1 MFKRCSV
8 VVFVLLLTLLSGVS
22 HIKAQTSSAE
32 FWPESDNW
40 LKLTKQWRLSMLFSL
55 SKNIETKYREGNYIA
70 QFDYAFGKT
79 HALHSIRLYDD
90 NRAQTLKPF
99 MIRPGYLGGTS
110 IGDEGQNY
118 KERTGFVEFHLRN
131 PLKSNV
137 LVSHRV
143 RTDLRFLGDAN
154 PDFSWRIRY
163 RLQIEKEFNIK
174 IISLVPYV
182 NVEPYYDSRYEMV
195 NRVRAI
201 GGATA
206 SRQKWYA
213 LEANFTYQ
221 YDSKSSINNIYAFNL
236 IFHLYFETKKAKQS
250 AELFQEPP
258 TQFEIVA
265 NGESVNNQA

>member
-1 MFKRCSV
+1 MFRPCTV
-8 VVFVLLLTLLSGVS
+8 VVSVSLLILLIGVS
-22 HIKAQTSSAE
+22 NVKAETSSTE

-40 LKLTKQWRLSMLFSL
+40 LKLTKQWRLSMFFSL

-70 QFDYAFGKT
+70 QIDYVFGKT
-79 HALHSIRLYDD
+79 HSLHTIRLYDD
-90 NRAQTLKPF
+90 NRALTLKPF

-131 PLKSNV
+131 PLKNNV

-143 RTDLRFLGDAN
+143 RADLRFLGDDN
-154 PDFSWRIRY
+154 PDFSWRLRY
-163 RLQIEKEFNIK
+163 RLQIEKEFTIK
-174 IISLVPYV
+174 KTSLVPYI
-182 NVEPYYDSRYEMV
+182 NVEPYYDSRYEIV

-206 SRQKWYA
+206 AWQKWYA

-236 IFHLYFETKKAKQS
+236 ILHLYFETKKAEQ
-250 AELFQEPP
+250 
-258 TQFEIVA
+258 T
-265 NGESVNNQA
+265 G